1 MSDPQLP
8 TIEAAP
14 AAGSVARTIPRRA
27 LVVTSTFLLAFLLYV
42 DRVCIS
48 TAKAPIVAELG
59 LSDAQFGWVLS
70 AFAFGYALLQTPSG
84 ALAER
89 KVETVP

>member
-1 MSDPQLP
+1 ML
-8 TIEAAP
+8 
-14 AAGSVARTIPRRA
+14 PRRA
-27 LVVTSTFLLAFLLYV
+27 LVVTATLLLAFLLYV

-70 AFAFGYALLQTPSG
+70 AFAFGYALLQAPAG
-84 ALAER
+84 ALADR
-89 KVETVP
+89 YGARVILGGRCVTVIEGVMRI